1 MKLCNDSLEVSSLL
15 GDLKQ
20 GVADELKEQVQRLS
34 FKEQHSE
41 VLGWKYEQVVE
52 PSQKYKEGKSVLE
65 LCKIADIYCVD
76 CNEVLG
82 WKYEQVVEPSQ
93 KYKEGK
99 FVLELCKIVDI

>member
-15 GDLKQ
+15 EDLKQ
-20 GVADELKEQVQRLS
+20 GVADELKEQ
-34 FKEQHSE
+34 

-52 PSQKYKEGKSVLE
+52 PSQKYKEGKFVLE
-65 LCKIADIYCVD
+65 LCKIADIYYVD